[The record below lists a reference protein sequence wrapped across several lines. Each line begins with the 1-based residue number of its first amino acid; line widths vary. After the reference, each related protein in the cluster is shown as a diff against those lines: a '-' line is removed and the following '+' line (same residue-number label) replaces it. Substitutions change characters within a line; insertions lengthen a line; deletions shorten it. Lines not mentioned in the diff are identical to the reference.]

1 MSETRTLDRFE
12 LATLRFLAAQGGGF
26 TSGTIARE
34 CGWGSSRSQM
44 ALFRTWTI
52 KGLHESGFIEKID
65 AEKPAV
71 YVITNEGRY
80 AIERSLNHV

>member
-1 MSETRTLDRFE
+1 MSETRALDRFE
-12 LATLRFLAAQGGGF
+12 VATLRFLASQGGGF
-26 TSGTIARE
+26 TAGTIARE

-52 KGLHESGFIEKID
+52 KGLYETGFIEKID

-71 YVITNEGRY
+71 YVITNKGRY
-80 AIERSLNHV
+80 AIERGPDHV